1 MLVMKYSIKQLLF
14 VIIILI
20 CQPSFG
26 KNVNNLLF
34 SLNNKIY
41 TTIDL
46 ENRINYLRLIN
57 STLTNYEEI
66 LDDYI
71 KVIFFDQY
79 YRNKNENENELFD
92 IVNKYYKDL
101 IKNNEKINSQNNYQK
116 DIIFQQIKLD
126 MQRKILIERELDK
139 YRDLIFTDNISE
151 INNIYNIYIS
161 YISIDKDT
169 KEKLENLLNKKELE
183 NFLEV
188 KRLLDENEFDYLF
201 KTKKLNNTEKLDISI
216 KEAIEKNYKNFIL
229 DTSDNFIIGKI
240 DKIIKNDK
248 NIDFRLLEIQ
258 TNIFIDNNL
267 LKCENIENL
276 KKNVGIKIVERNDI
290 KYSSLNDYIKENMS
304 SINDFIL
311 FKKDSFN
318 IYVLLCDI
326 TYNNEYFDNININ
339 ENIDL
344 IVKKIENDLIF
355 NKSTKYNFYLK

>member
-1 MLVMKYSIKQLLF
+1 MKCSIKQLLF

-57 STLTNYEEI
+57 SHLTNYKEI

-101 IKNNEKINSQNNYQK
+101 IKNNEKINSQNNYKK

-258 TNIFIDNNL
+258 TNVFIDNNL

-290 KYSSLNDYIKENMS
+290 KYISLNDYIKENMS
-304 SINDFIL
+304 SINDFII
-311 FKKDSFN
+311 FKKDSIN